1 MQVFLIEEAF
11 KPKFWKKCCKVIE
24 IKNDKIIFDFDISK
38 IKFNKKA
45 ELSKKIREILD
56 LNLSNKIILSKNLKK
71 DKDFVNLLYS
81 MDIDIIQEKDLF
93 KILLKEIIQMICI
106 KNELKEEE
114 TEIGIAINEENTII
128 LNEIQELAKNFKI
141 INIVTNHINRF
152 KSLQKRIFEEQGLMI
167 NINNNKRKGL
177 INSTIVINVDF
188 PEELMNKYFI
198 KDDATIV
205 NLEENIK
212 IYRKKFIGKI
222 INDYKISLKKGSKI
236 EQELMS
242 SYYKNYDLKDLL
254 VIYLMNDPKE
264 IENIIISD

>member
-1 MQVFLIEEAF
+1 
-11 KPKFWKKCCKVIE
+11 
-24 IKNDKIIFDFDISK
+24 
-38 IKFNKKA
+38 
-45 ELSKKIREILD
+45 
-56 LNLSNKIILSKNLKK
+56 
-71 DKDFVNLLYS
+71 
-81 MDIDIIQEKDLF
+81 
-93 KILLKEIIQMICI
+93 
-106 KNELKEEE
+106 
-114 TEIGIAINEENTII
+114 
-128 LNEIQELAKNFKI
+128 
-141 INIVTNHINRF
+141 
-152 KSLQKRIFEEQGLMI
+152 MI